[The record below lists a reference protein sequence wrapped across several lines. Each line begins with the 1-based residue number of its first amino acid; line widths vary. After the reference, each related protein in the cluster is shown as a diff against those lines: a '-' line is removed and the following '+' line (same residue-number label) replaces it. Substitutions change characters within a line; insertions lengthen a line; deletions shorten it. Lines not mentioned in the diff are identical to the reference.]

1 MKCYLRYQS
10 DYLAQAEACRSIAEA
25 KHKYLCAAQQLDRY
39 GQKIEATIHIP
50 TASGELLEYPDYLLS
65 LSPKGKLVCEEC

>member
-1 MKCYLRYQS
+1 MKCYLRYQA
-10 DYLAQAEACRSIAEA
+10 DYLADSEPCRSIAEA
-25 KHKYLCAAQQLDRY
+25 KDKFTQTALELDRY

-50 TASGELLEYPDYLLS
+50 TSGELHEYPDYLLS